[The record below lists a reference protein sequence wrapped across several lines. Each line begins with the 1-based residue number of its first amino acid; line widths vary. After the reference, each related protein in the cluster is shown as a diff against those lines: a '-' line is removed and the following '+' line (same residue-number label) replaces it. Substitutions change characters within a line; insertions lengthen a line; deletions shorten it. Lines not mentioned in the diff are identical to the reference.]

1 MVRFVT
7 TTAHNVIDVPR
18 PFLDTISNTSQ
29 ALSVF
34 ALSIT
39 RPAREEVLVLLL
51 NANRI
56 GIGLIST
63 GLIGT
68 ALLST
73 ALTGSQ
79 VSADSLNS
87 PTESGHILGHHVVGV
102 ASQHPDARG
111 CYVLTCEAN
120 TTPSP
125 DDAERWF
132 AFNDVCD
139 RAGLVLIDW
148 SIRGFSSLPGQ
159 LPGRGAL
166 WCPKHVAGLG

>member
-1 MVRFVT
+1 MRSVT
-7 TTAHNVIDVPR
+7 TTTHCVIDVPR
-18 PFLDTISNTSQ
+18 PFLDTISTTSQ

-34 ALSIT
+34 ALSVT

-51 NANRI
+51 NASRI
-56 GIGLIST
+56 GVGLIASHMPP
-63 GLIGT
+63 
-68 ALLST
+68 SHH
-73 ALTGSQ
+73 S
-79 VSADSLNS
+79 S
-87 PTESGHILGHHVVGV
+87 PTESGHALGHHVVGV
-102 ASQHPDARG
+102 ASQHPDTRG

-120 TTPSP
+120 TTASP

-148 SIRGFSSLPGQ
+148 CIRGFSTLSGQ

>member
-1 MVRFVT
+1 MT
-7 TTAHNVIDVPR
+7 TRAHSVIDVPR
-18 PFLDTISNTSQ
+18 PFLDTISTTSQ

-34 ALSIT
+34 ALSVT
-39 RPAREEVLVLLL
+39 RPAREEVLVLLV
-51 NANRI
+51 NASRI
-56 GIGLIST
+56 GVGLVASHMPT
-63 GLIGT
+63 T
-68 ALLST
+68 ACNSP
-73 ALTGSQ
+73 AH
-79 VSADSLNS
+79 S
-87 PTESGHILGHHVVGV
+87 PTENGHVLGHHVVGL
-102 ASQHPDARG
+102 ASQHPDTRG

-120 TTPSP
+120 TTASP

-148 SIRGFSSLPGQ
+148 CIRGFSSLPGQ

>member
-1 MVRFVT
+1 MVRNVT

-18 PFLDTISNTSQ
+18 PFLDTISTTSQ

-56 GIGLIST
+56 GIGLIGT

-68 ALLST
+68 ALLGT
-73 ALTGSQ
+73 E
-79 VSADSLNS
+79 VSGNPHHN
-87 PTESGHILGHHVVGV
+87 PTESGHILGHHVVGL

-120 TTPSP
+120 TAPSP